1 MPKIS
6 RKFTALHETRI
17 SYSLLPKSHFETQ
30 NKCAPIYTVQP
41 TFCTIFNYVKIKIK
55 GLNWLLD
62 F

>member
-30 NKCAPIYTVQP
+30 NKCAPIYTVQLK
-41 TFCTIFNYVKIKIK
+41 FELCEY
-55 GLNWLLD
+55 
-62 F
+62 